1 RGAQSPAAVAI
12 AITGPGHG
20 AALVIAAPDGLG
32 DLRFQRFL
40 DDLPDRELDQLTPR
54 VALGDTVGE
63 QLVQLVACSLRG
75 RYSRLHGDASSCRRR
90 QPATLGLDSKQ
101 ECIPVL
107 FSSKPTPSPH
117 RARLLPLHRDATGQ
131 AMYHSFALFQELRQR
146 HAEDAD

>member
-63 QLVQLVACSLRG
+63 QLVQLLACSLRG

-107 FSSKPTPSPH
+107 FSSKPTPSPAPAESILALP
-117 RARLLPLHRDATGQ
+117 RFCTYRQLPLGC
-131 AMYHSFALFQELRQR
+131 SLFLFQPHPAIQK
-146 HAEDAD
+146 